1 MLKEYVLP
9 VSFCCLLC
17 PPNLFVDVVIRWLC
31 KMYESPNSLQDVCLD
46 YICENISALCEPQV
60 GPDGEPSESLAFR
73 SDDVFF
79 HGNLSDK
86 LLSCLKTRPLT
97 MKGMRM
103 LRAHNLI
110 ELEAIGLKNMTVN
123 DLIGCLGE
131 WSLANLHML
140 NVSSSTFVNSAKFS
154 VVVSLSKLRNLHSL
168 NVSHTE
174 FNELGLEIV
183 VEDLKLLKN
192 LNISDTHVKDLC
204 PLRKCKD
211 RLQSLSLYKL
221 RVVNS
226 DMVVPVLCELTN
238 IRHLDVSDDFSY
250 QEFLPLQPV
259 KFKVA
264 DLLHKTRE
272 MPHLTSLDIS
282 GKAGIE
288 EEALKQ
294 FLKAH
299 PKLRFLGLALTTV
312 CSAAMFTEETSD
324 CSQPHLTVAGEAT
337 EAQLVEALRRYST
350 EKRPTYI
357 QRSLYNLFNYTRYY
371 DQPRTDIIRL
381 ILLGVEEHPME
392 LGVQMAATACLYN
405 LSLGEMGQKVHPYLL
420 SRIIH
425 CTLNAMENFPN
436 HQQLQKNAL
445 LTLCSDR
452 ILHDVTFDRFRCAK
466 LVMECLCSFD
476 DASMN
481 RMSVAI
487 CGILAA
493 KIPSEQTSRLGAKQ
507 SYMNKLLTIVRGKA
521 DNQSVDI
528 TMKFTLSALWNLTD
542 ESPLTCELFL
552 NEGGL
557 ELFLEVLQRYKDMPN
572 EDRVQVETKVLGL
585 INNLAEVGP
594 LRPRLMRVETL
605 TAVREL
611 LWSSH
616 IDVSYFAA
624 GIISHLVSDADSTWT
639 IEEFTQ
645 QEILEDLGEAVK
657 RWDQPQGEMVA
668 YRSFSPF
675 FPLLEQFETPEVQLW
690 AIWAMQ
696 HVCMKNGTRYGPM
709 LIREGGASILRTLA
723 NDPRT
728 DPVVA
733 KMAIA
738 VLHLIEQELRSI

>member
-1 MLKEYVLP
+1 
-9 VSFCCLLC
+9 
-17 PPNLFVDVVIRWLC
+17 
-31 KMYESPNSLQDVCLD
+31 MYESPNSLQDVCLD

-86 LLSCLKTRPLT
+86 LLSCLSHKQRITDRTMTLFTRDVTSLKHVRLRDTPLT

-272 MPHLTSLDIS
+272 MPHLTSFDIS

-288 EEALKQ
+288 EEALK
-294 FLKAH
+294 
-299 PKLRFLGLALTTV
+299 
-312 CSAAMFTEETSD
+312 
-324 CSQPHLTVAGEAT
+324 
-337 EAQLVEALRRYST
+337 
-350 EKRPTYI
+350 
-357 QRSLYNLFNYTRYY
+357 
-371 DQPRTDIIRL
+371 
-381 ILLGVEEHPME
+381 
-392 LGVQMAATACLYN
+392 
-405 LSLGEMGQKVHPYLL
+405 
-420 SRIIH
+420 
-425 CTLNAMENFPN
+425 
-436 HQQLQKNAL
+436 
-445 LTLCSDR
+445 
-452 ILHDVTFDRFRCAK
+452 
-466 LVMECLCSFD
+466 
-476 DASMN
+476 
-481 RMSVAI
+481 
-487 CGILAA
+487 
-493 KIPSEQTSRLGAKQ
+493 
-507 SYMNKLLTIVRGKA
+507 
-521 DNQSVDI
+521 
-528 TMKFTLSALWNLTD
+528 
-542 ESPLTCELFL
+542 
-552 NEGGL
+552 
-557 ELFLEVLQRYKDMPN
+557 
-572 EDRVQVETKVLGL
+572 
-585 INNLAEVGP
+585 
-594 LRPRLMRVETL
+594 
-605 TAVREL
+605 
-611 LWSSH
+611 
-616 IDVSYFAA
+616 
-624 GIISHLVSDADSTWT
+624 
-639 IEEFTQ
+639 
-645 QEILEDLGEAVK
+645 
-657 RWDQPQGEMVA
+657 
-668 YRSFSPF
+668 
-675 FPLLEQFETPEVQLW
+675 
-690 AIWAMQ
+690 
-696 HVCMKNGTRYGPM
+696 
-709 LIREGGASILRTLA
+709 
-723 NDPRT
+723 
-728 DPVVA
+728 
-733 KMAIA
+733 
-738 VLHLIEQELRSI
+738 